1 MAGNHLCNCSKNPDG
16 CMTDSLPMPI
26 TAPLTNA
33 QRTQLLNL
41 VRRAAKA
48 EIMPR
53 FRLLAVFTFCHVAS
67 LYSYGAL
74 EIQNRRFSQPK

>member
-1 MAGNHLCNCSKNPDG
+1 
-16 CMTDSLPMPI
+16 MTDSLPMPI

-53 FRLLAVFTFCHVAS
+53 FRQL
-67 LYSYGAL
+67 GAHQ
-74 EIQNRRFSQPK
+74 INQKPARRI